1 MDKNKMQHLKVLQ
14 YFSQNKVFL
23 PSGSGHCVRL
33 LCSLCVWAILY
44 NSSQTTA
51 TQKIMSQQE
60 QHRELT
66 DWHRLHP

>member
-1 MDKNKMQHLKVLQ
+1 MDKNKMQHRKVLQ
-14 YFSQNKVFL
+14 YFSQNKVC
-23 PSGSGHCVRL
+23 SGHCVRL
-33 LCSLCVWAILY
+33 LCSLCVRAILY